1 VTRNVFHFD
10 PESVAV
16 GDCESFPDA
25 LGVGERA
32 FHVEV
37 GFGKDIRTLR
47 MAERDPDACF
57 LGIEISRKKCV
68 KFREKVARA
77 GLKNVRCYWGDA
89 RKALAEM
96 LPAHSVDSFT
106 ILFPDPWPK
115 RKHHKNRWV
124 QEETAALLARILK
137 AHGHLIVATDH
148 DHYRDQI
155 RRVLSGAGFVETL
168 TLDHVP
174 EEDKSLFA
182 ERFERLGE
190 TVTYMRWEQRE
201 TDAAL
206 HRSG

>member
-1 VTRNVFHFD
+1 MTRNVFHFD
-10 PESVAV
+10 PDSVAV
-16 GDCESFPDA
+16 GECESFPEA

-47 MAERDPDACF
+47 MAEREPEARF

-77 GLKNVRCYWGDA
+77 GLRNVRCYWGDA
-89 RKALAEM
+89 RKALATM
-96 LPAHSVDSFT
+96 LPDHSVDSFT

-115 RKHHKNRWV
+115 RKHHKHRWV

-137 AHGHLIVATDH
+137 PHGQIIVATDH
-148 DHYRDQI
+148 DHYKDQI
-155 RRVLSGAGFVETL
+155 RRVLSGAGFEETL

-174 EEDKSLFA
+174 EDDKSLFA

-190 TVTYMRWEQRE
+190 SITYMKWGRPNRE
-201 TDAAL
+201 RL
-206 HRSG
+206 L